1 MKWDSALL
9 ENWSDSVAAGGLNTV
24 INSRKRLSVALCVL
38 GGAVT
43 GAAMPLQQMK
53 LSDRLALRGAA
64 TQNFL
69 SQQRAQEALERVM
82 EVTGLPQNFD
92 LRADPQVGNAQAT
105 VELIRNAAGEVV
117 GFDRLISYNQAFM
130 ESVRDRTRTDWS
142 QIAILA
148 HEVGHHLCNHV
159 LQGDDD
165 PEDELEADKFAGHV
179 LGRMQATL
187 DQALSMTQ
195 IFSVQGSTTHPG
207 RSRRQAAVEEGW
219 REAQDQMMAGT
230 VADSAVERA
239 TEAAARADSL
249 RRAAEDAAAGSDAAT
264 ASLRAEAEQERERA
278 DSLRRVADTAVAKAD
293 SLRNIPIPIAQAGPG
308 IWLILVANMVMLPV
322 ILVLALR
329 KPRQIV
335 IREVRRASSSILDR
349 SRSIASGRWRRDIRI
364 DPPPPRPPRPDV
376 EGRPLLRLVDVRPVT
391 GLWGIHIVLSSA
403 DLRDVD
409 GGVVLGRHEL
419 LVDHVLRHDTV
430 SGRHARLS
438 RAGSDILVEDLNSTN
453 GTRVNERRLTP
464 FEPQEIAPGDVVQM
478 GNAPA
483 LSVRP
488 G

>member
-1 MKWDSALL
+1 MA
-9 ENWSDSVAAGGLNTV
+9 
-24 INSRKRLSVALCVL
+24 
-38 GGAVT
+38 

-64 TQNFL
+64 TQNF
-69 SQQRAQEALERVM
+69 SSRQVAQEALDRVM

-92 LRADPQVGNAQAT
+92 LRVDAEVGNAAAKVAPIQ
-105 VELIRNAAGEVV
+105 NAAGQLV
-117 GFDRLISYNQAFM
+117 GFDRLILYNQAFM

-142 QIAILA
+142 QIGILA
-148 HEVGHHLCNHV
+148 HEVGHHLSNHI
-159 LQGDDD
+159 LQGDDDD

-195 IFSVQGSTTHPG
+195 VLSVQASSSHPG

-219 REAQDQMMAGT
+219 REARDQMMAGA

-249 RRAAEDAAAGSDAAT
+249 RRAAEDAVAGSDAAA
-264 ASLRAEAEQERERA
+264 ASLRARAEQERERA
-278 DSLRRVADTAVAKAD
+278 DSLRQVADAAVAKAD

-335 IREVRRASSSILDR
+335 VREVRRASSSILDR

-438 RAGSDILVEDLNSTN
+438 LAGSDILVEDLNSTN